1 MAAQPTTRW
10 QVSGY
15 RFLVRRME
23 HALVRRDVRMLHDPM
38 RSQSRALAVGVAAAC
53 LGLAAC
59 AALALFRPQDKIGN
73 AAIVVGKDSGAMF
86 VVMDGALRPVLNLAS
101 ARLIVASWRSRFARS
116 SW

>member
-23 HALVRRDVRMLHDPM
+23 HALVPQGRTHAVRSD
-38 RSQSRALAVGVAAAC
+38 AVAVARPGVGIVVAC
-53 LGLAAC
+53 LVLAGC

-73 AAIVVGKDSGAMF
+73 ATIVVGKDSGAMF
-86 VVMDGALRPVLNLAS
+86 RRGERCAP
-101 ARLIVASWRSRFARS
+101 SRA
-116 SW
+116 